1 MRMNSV
7 RERRKYIHTHI
18 YIAHAW
24 IRKSPPFICSLF
36 NEITVNPLHLV
47 NRGGPPFLWRPS
59 KFCLSPVFDA
69 VRAPPFCGSV
79 YTKDGMKNCRR
90 DRMGRLLCF
99 CVLLRMFFF
108 VAVVSQERGVNS
120 FWLGKVTCRKKDQ
133 NRSHAWFW
141 RSISISRIYCHKIP
155 GGVNYSKPSYTST
168 LTMLE

>member
-1 MRMNSV
+1 MNSV

-24 IRKSPPFICSLF
+24 IRKSPPFIFSLF

-99 CVLLRMFFF
+99 CVLLRMFSLLRWLVKKEGWIVFDLAKWL
-108 VAVVSQERGVNS
+108 VA
-120 FWLGKVTCRKKDQ
+120 K
-133 NRSHAWFW
+133 
-141 RSISISRIYCHKIP
+141 RIKIVP
-155 GGVNYSKPSYTST
+155 THDFGDRFPFREFIATKYLVGWIIANPAIHQ
-168 LTMLE
+168 L